1 MLDNISVPFSGFKN
15 PEIKPVTPNFLNI
28 AKIVLAGKR
37 LSTVVSVSW
46 VVASGFVGGLGGG
59 QSSRGE
65 KLCGGKSSNQ

>member
-1 MLDNISVPFSGFKN
+1 LDNISVPFSEFKN
-15 PEIKPVTPNFLNI
+15 PEIKPVTPNFLYLE
-28 AKIVLAGKR
+28 KIVLAGKR

-65 KLCGGKSSNQ
+65 TLFGRKNSNQ